1 MPAALTLSLGSLQA
15 WDQGSNGSGVP
26 TGTSSGPSVWHGN
39 GDREAAEVTGAG
51 GVGMVLDGDVESN
64 VFVRTQEVT

>member
-1 MPAALTLSLGSLQA
+1 M
-15 WDQGSNGSGVP
+15 GVVSP

-51 GVGMVLDGDVESN
+51 GVGMGLDGDVEYN